1 MCYLRT
7 NEVVPGMCMA
17 REITFFDASAGA
29 VVTLKAGTKLTDMNI
44 TQMRMSRV
52 VAGAFID
59 SRNSEARVIS
69 SINSEIKE
77 NAISNI
83 HSLADNFMDSSK
95 GVSQSDID
103 AIGNTTEQLID
114 ELASKQD
121 ILINI
126 ADIKMYDDYTYHHS
140 LSVAIMAIAIG
151 LEMGYDRRKL
161 GELGVAGLLHDIGKV
176 SVPIEII
183 NKKGRLTDEEYNVVR
198 LHPVYAA
205 EHLKARHLVSDDC
218 CMGIIGHHERW
229 DGSGYPMKL
238 KGEQIHEYARILAVA
253 DVYDALTSNRP
264 YRIPAPPN
272 EAVEFIMGGMYS
284 HFDEN
289 VVKAFLRKVAPFP
302 TGSKVKLSNGVTAT
316 VMKNNNDQPLRP
328 LVVDENGIEYDLSDI
343 AKFMNI
349 VILGLC
355 DADMARLI
363 HG

>member
-1 MCYLRT
+1 
-7 NEVVPGMCMA
+7 MCMA

-59 SRNSEARVIS
+59 SKNSETRVIS

-77 NAISNI
+77 SAISNI

-95 GVSQSDID
+95 GVTQSDID
-103 AIGNTTEQLID
+103 AIGNTTEELID
-114 ELASKQD
+114 ELASKKD

-151 LEMGYDRRKL
+151 LEMGYDRHKL
-161 GELGVAGLLHDIGKV
+161 DELGIAGLLHDIGKV

-183 NKKGRLTDEEYNVVR
+183 NKKGRLTEEEYNIVR

-205 EHLKARHLVSDDC
+205 EHLKARKLVSDDC
-218 CMGIIGHHERW
+218 CAGIIGHHERW
-229 DGSGYPMKL
+229 DGLGYPMHL

-264 YRIPAPPN
+264 YRVPAPPN
-272 EAVEFIMGGMYS
+272 EAIEFIMGGMYS

-302 TGSKVKLSNGVTAT
+302 TGSRVKLSNGETAC
-316 VMKNNNDQPLRP
+316 VIKNNTDQPLRP
-328 LVVDENGIEYDLSDI
+328 LVVSDSGMEYDLGD
-343 AKFMNI
+343 AKKNTNI
-349 VILGLC
+349 VIIGLC
-355 DADMARLI
+355 DKETARLI

>member
-1 MCYLRT
+1 
-7 NEVVPGMCMA
+7 MCMA

-161 GELGVAGLLHDIGKV
+161 GELGVAGLLHEIGKV

-218 CMGIIGHHERW
+218 CMGINWHHDRW
-229 DGSGYPMKL
+229 EGSG
-238 KGEQIHEYARILAVA
+238 
-253 DVYDALTSNRP
+253 
-264 YRIPAPPN
+264 
-272 EAVEFIMGGMYS
+272 
-284 HFDEN
+284 
-289 VVKAFLRKVAPFP
+289 
-302 TGSKVKLSNGVTAT
+302 
-316 VMKNNNDQPLRP
+316 
-328 LVVDENGIEYDLSDI
+328 
-343 AKFMNI
+343 
-349 VILGLC
+349 
-355 DADMARLI
+355 
-363 HG
+363 

>member
-1 MCYLRT
+1 MCI
-7 NEVVPGMCMA
+7 A

-29 VVTLKAGTKLTDMNI
+29 VVTLRSGTKLTDMNI

-59 SRNSEARVIS
+59 SRSSEARVIS

-83 HSLADNFMDSSK
+83 HNLADNFMDSSK
-95 GVSQSDID
+95 GVTQSDID
-103 AIGNTTEQLID
+103 AIGDTTEQLID
-114 ELASKQD
+114 ELASKKD

-161 GELGVAGLLHDIGKV
+161 DELGVAGLLHDIGKV

-183 NKKGRLTDEEYNVVR
+183 NKKGRLTDEEYSVVR
-198 LHPVYAA
+198 LHPIYAA
-205 EHLKARHLVSDDC
+205 EHLRARKLVSEDC
-218 CMGIIGHHERW
+218 CLGIIGHHERW

-238 KGEQIHEYARILAVA
+238 KGEEIHEYARILAVA

-272 EAVEFIMGGMYS
+272 EAIEFIMGGMYS

-302 TGSKVKLSNGVTAT
+302 TGSKVKLSNGETAT
-316 VMKNNNDQPLRP
+316 VIKNNNDQPLRP
-328 LVVDENGIEYDLSDI
+328 LVVTEAGIEYDLGDH
-343 AKFMNI
+343 KKNTNI
-349 VILGLC
+349 VITGLC
-355 DADMARLI
+355 DEETARLI

>member
-1 MCYLRT
+1 MVYLST
-7 NEVVPGMCMA
+7 HELVPGMCMA
-17 REITFFDASAGA
+17 RDITFFDSSAGT
-29 VVTLKAGTKLTDMNI
+29 VVTLKSGAKLTDMNI
-44 TQMRMSRV
+44 TQMRMSNV

-95 GVSQSDID
+95 GISQSDID

-114 ELASKQD
+114 ELSSKKD

-151 LEMGYDRRKL
+151 LEMGYDRKKL

-183 NKKGRLTDEEYNVVR
+183 NKKGRLTDEEYNTVR

-205 EHLKARHLVSDDC
+205 EHLRARKLVSDDC
-218 CMGIIGHHERW
+218 CLGIIGHHERW
-229 DGSGYPMKL
+229 DGTGYPRRL
-238 KGEQIHEYARILAVA
+238 KGDEIHEYARILAVA
-253 DVYDALTSNRP
+253 DVCDALTSNRP
-264 YRIPAPPN
+264 YRIPNPPN
-272 EAVEFIMGGMYS
+272 EAIEFIMGGMYT

-289 VVKAFLRKVAPFP
+289 VVRAFLRKVAPFP
-302 TGSKVKLSNGVTAT
+302 VGSKVKLSTGETAT
-316 VMKNNNDQPLRP
+316 IIRNSNDQPLRP
-328 LVVDENGIEYDLSDI
+328 LIVTDNGVELDLGDSS
-343 AKFMNI
+343 KYMNI

-355 DADMARLI
+355 DADAARLI